1 MTVKNATLK
10 DKSGNTIHPI
20 TKGVLVLNNDSE
32 NLGGVE
38 AGAQVNTIE
47 GVQVASSDL
56 TPDSSTKKVNIP
68 VASADTYGVIKAE
81 AKTSSDTQEVKI
93 DATTGKLYTAPG
105 GGGTSASVDNET
117 IRENASDELE
127 VFGIIEQNDG
137 VATKVWTG
145 TYAEYVAI
153 PTKDQDTIYNIT
165 DDTLPGG
172 TIVPGNGLSYDSTTM
187 VLSANDATS
196 SVKGVMKLYD
206 TVGTNTDG
214 TMTQASINENF
225 INRSNFVPAGTV
237 ITVGSTDCDFTDLQS
252 ALASLRDKSCTGTVI
267 ISLTAGEVF
276 DINNTVLSLTDSLNC
291 SCLTLQGSSN
301 ARATINCPGFTFSNL
316 SEVQCVSI
324 RDLNIMNNGD
334 ANSVAITANQDSPKI
349 KLSNV
354 SFSNFLRIAAGICY
368 DILCTGTIDVTHN
381 STGDK
386 AFACWGGHLQI
397 ISCTLNISKY
407 TTGIF
412 INSGAWV
419 QVIDST
425 YSIQSVTNRYSVAK
439 NTFTTGGI
447 VYVNNSVEN

>member
-47 GVQVASSDL
+47 GVQVASFDL

-68 VASADTYGVIKAE
+68 VASADTYGVIRAE

-145 TYAEYVAI
+145 TYAEYIAI

-165 DDTLPGG
+165 DDALPGG

-214 TMTQASINENF
+214 TMTQSAVKNNYVAKDDINTVDTVYNVSTVSEF
-225 INRSNFVPAGTV
+225 TTLISNLKNNIYNGRVYVKFAAGTYNLSGQILLDAGTV
-237 ITVGSTDCDFTDLQS
+237 GN
-252 ALASLRDKSCTGTVI
+252 
-267 ISLTAGEVF
+267 ISQLILMADTA
-276 DINNTVLSLTDSLNC
+276 NTVTINF
-291 SCLTLQGSSN
+291 TN
-301 ARATINCPGFTFSNL
+301 APNYHGAFKVNQTPTQVQFIDLTINC
-316 SEVQCVSI
+316 
-324 RDLNIMNNGD
+324 
-334 ANSVAITANQDSPKI
+334 
-349 KLSNV
+349 
-354 SFSNFLRIAAGICY
+354 
-368 DILCTGTIDVTHN
+368 
-381 STGDK
+381 
-386 AFACWGGHLQI
+386 
-397 ISCTLNISKY
+397 
-407 TTGIF
+407 
-412 INSGAWV
+412 
-419 QVIDST
+419 
-425 YSIQSVTNRYSVAK
+425 
-439 NTFTTGGI
+439 
-447 VYVNNSVEN
+447 